1 LGRAS
6 ARVLCA
12 GIAIVLAAGWTATA
26 AAQSGGTPAANPADA
41 PPDRVGG
48 VLFADYSYALSPEAA
63 DGDGNGYHPSAFNVA
78 RTYINITGTIS
89 RLIAFRVTP
98 DIVRNTDSASSLSGS
113 LTFRI
118 KYAFAQ
124 ANLDEWTTA
133 GKWARFGIQ
142 QTPWVD
148 FEENIYRYRFQGTVF
163 SEREGFLSSSDAGAS
178 FHYNAPSNYG
188 EVHVGVYNGEN
199 YNRVETNDRKA
210 FQVRG
215 SIRPFATSSPTLLQG
230 LRAHVFLDA
239 DSYVRDGDRHRA
251 IRSITYEHRLVNAGV
266 EYLTTRDRT
275 SISAA
280 EVAAHGYSLWLTPRL
295 SHGWELLLR
304 HDRLTP
310 NDSLDGQTRS
320 RTIAGIAYWFPHQGS
335 VSSALLLDYD
345 GQTFSG
351 FTPAPPTQQKV
362 AVHALVSF

>member
-1 LGRAS
+1 
-6 ARVLCA
+6 V
-12 GIAIVLAAGWTATA
+12 
-26 AAQSGGTPAANPADA
+26 AAQSGGAPAANPADR
-41 PPDRVGG
+41 PSVKVGG
-48 VLFADYSYALSPEAA
+48 VLFADYSYTLSPEATDA
-63 DGDGNGYHPSAFNVA
+63 DDNAYNPSAFNVA
-78 RTYINITGTIS
+78 RTYINITGSIS
-89 RLIAFRVTP
+89 RAIAYRVTP
-98 DIVRNTDSASSLSGS
+98 DVIRNTDPGSSLNGS

-124 ANLDEWTTA
+124 ADLDEWTTA
-133 GKWARFGIQ
+133 GTWARFGIQ

-163 SEREGFLSSSDAGAS
+163 SEREGFLSSSDAGLS

-199 YNRVETNDRKA
+199 YNRAEVNDRKA
-210 FQVRG
+210 FQIRG
-215 SIRPFATSSPTLLQG
+215 SLRPFAGSSQTLLQG

-239 DSYVRDGDRHRA
+239 DSYVRDGARRRA
-251 IRSITYEHRLVNAGV
+251 LGSVTYEHRLVNAGV
-266 EYLTTRDRT
+266 DYLTTRDQT

-280 EVAAHGYSLWLTPRL
+280 AVEAHGYSLWVTPRL
-295 SHGWELLLR
+295 THGWELLLR
-304 HDRLTP
+304 RDRLTP
-310 NDSLDGQTRS
+310 NDMVHGQTRS

-345 GQTFSG
+345 GQTFYG